1 MSIRRLRR
9 ILNVR
14 ESEVPW
20 ILKNRYWLGRH
31 ESKGAILVK
40 RPVSGSPRID
50 VWFYE
55 QRRWVDCNREIMRSK
70 VFDDLSS
77 DFVKEAES
85 ALIKKENIELE
96 LKHEAHLQKHGL
108 SSAGT
113 KKREATGPAR
123 FTHCWSCKQN
133 IDSFSFLECSRCGWI
148 LCNCGACGC
157 GRQ

>member
-1 MSIRRLRR
+1 LDS
-9 ILNVR
+9 
-14 ESEVPW
+14 
-20 ILKNRYWLGRH
+20 KNRYWLGRH

-113 KKREATGPAR
+113 KKERQQAQLASHIAGHASRILIASVFSNVLAAVGFSAIAVLAAVGVSSLFIP
-123 FTHCWSCKQN
+123 N
-133 IDSFSFLECSRCGWI
+133 ISSQPTAHG
-148 LCNCGACGC
+148 GG
-157 GRQ
+157 